1 MTVTVADPATVV
13 AAGAICWRV
22 IDGKMRIL
30 LVHRAAR
37 ADVSLPKGKVEPGET
52 PPQTAVREIQE
63 ETGLSVA
70 LGVPLPSVDY
80 TLSDG
85 RLKLVHYWAAEIDG
99 PTHAASTFA
108 ANKEIAKLEWTSIAD
123 ARKKLSYQRDREVLD
138 YFAALASAGNLHTF
152 AIIALRHGKAV
163 PPASWDGPD
172 ATRPLLHR
180 GLDQSQSVAPAI
192 AAWGPARVVSSSAV
206 RCLATV
212 EPLGV
217 LTGVQVK
224 QTAGLSQDAYEEGKA
239 TVRKIVAKC
248 LSRRETTVL
257 CSHGPVLPQIIEAV
271 AKSAKSGMDASL
283 RRAGMLS
290 TAAFTVLHLS
300 VDHPESGIVAFETHG
315 PLAD

>member
-1 MTVTVADPATVV
+1 MTVTIADPSIVV

-22 IDGKMRIL
+22 IDGKTRVL
-30 LVHRAAR
+30 LVHRGER

-52 PPQTAVREIQE
+52 PPQTAVREIEE
-63 ETGLSVA
+63 ETGLTVA
-70 LGVPLPSVDY
+70 LGVPLPSAEY

-85 RLKLVHYWAAEIDG
+85 RVKTVHYWAAEIDG
-99 PTHAASTFA
+99 AIHDASTFA
-108 ANKEIAKLEWTSIAD
+108 ANKEIAALEWTSISS

-138 YFAALASAGNLHTF
+138 YFAALVDAGTVRTF

-163 PPASWDGPD
+163 PPSNWDGPD

-180 GLDQSQSVAPAI
+180 GLDQSQSVAAAI
-192 AAWGPARVVSSSAV
+192 AAWGPSRVISSTAV

-217 LTGVQVK
+217 LTGLQVK
-224 QTAGLSQDAYEEGKA
+224 QSAGLSQDAFEEGA
-239 TVRKIVAKC
+239 STVRKIVAKC
-248 LSRRETTVL
+248 LTRRETTVL
-257 CSHGPVLPQIIEAV
+257 CSHAPVLPHIIEAV
-271 AKSAKSGMDASL
+271 AKVAGAGMDASL